1 MMLNISQAAK
11 TAGVARNTIYAKLK
25 SGEISAT
32 LNHDGNK
39 EISVSD
45 LVRVFGELKG
55 EVQAEQSGFK
65 RPEQQVIP
73 GLNVTGGVVDAL
85 RDQVEL
91 LKVQVAEAK
100 EREVRLMNMIEE
112 KDKVVSSF
120 SNLVVDQRCQRSRS
134 WFWWPWQRVVMKS

>member
-39 EISVSD
+39 EIAVSE
-45 LVRVFGELKG
+45 LLRVFGELRG
-55 EVQAEQSGFK
+55 ELATEQSESGQH
-65 RPEQQVIP
+65 EQQVTPEQNI
-73 GLNVTGGVVDAL
+73 GGVVDAL
-85 RDQVEL
+85 HGQIEL

-100 EREVRLMNMIEE
+100 EREVRLMKMIEE
-112 KDKVVSSF
+112 KDRAMSSF
-120 SNLVVDQRCQRSRS
+120 SHLITDQRRSHS
-134 WFWWPWQRVVMKS
+134 WWPWQRAA